1 MRTKL
6 LVAATFVLAVLV
18 FAPSVAAGSGKPG
31 APAAVIT
38 PRHVFTLFHETWCV
52 GEVSPATPCD
62 VTIGERA
69 IHRTGSAATLEVSP
83 APVDRLRGAVR
94 SDTLQLSPLDKAL
107 RLEEILR
114 QSPPS
119 GR

>member
-1 MRTKL
+1 MRTKRL
-6 LVAATFVLAVLV
+6 FAATFVLAVLV
-18 FAPSVAAGSGKPG
+18 FAPSAAAASGKPG
-31 APAAVIT
+31 ATQPVANAK
-38 PRHVFTLFHETWCV
+38 HVFTLFQQTWCV
-52 GEVSPATPCD
+52 GDVSPATPCD

-69 IHRTGSAATLEVSP
+69 THRSDSAATLDT
-83 APVDRLRGAVR
+83 PVDRLRGAVR